1 MKLGAR
7 IIKTGIAVMLA
18 IYIAELLGFE
28 PVLFAA
34 IPAALTV
41 QPSLFRSW
49 QHIIEQLQA
58 NVIGAILAVLF
69 TYLLGNDPF
78 VIALVIMLVIAIN
91 MQLRFEKSIP
101 LSIMTVLAIMEST
114 TGDFSQFAANRF
126 ILIMIGIASSVLVNA
141 IFLPPRYEDKLYSKI
156 EQLNK
161 SLFSYLRCSLD
172 ELKEREFRTDYK
184 KYQEESLKIDQLFL
198 LYREERNYFRKVTY
212 SKYRKLVLFRKMIQ
226 TTNHSLLL
234 LYKIEKHQHSL
245 DSLSVELRGIIQR
258 ELEVLTN
265 YHEKILL
272 KFEGKLK
279 SKHPHLKSNELD
291 KSRKYMLNH
300 FMTLYEEGNQMIN
313 KNWIHLFPLFAF
325 IVDYG
330 EHLERLDKLVEGYH
344 TFHQKK

>member
-7 IIKTGIAVMLA
+7 IIKTGIAVMLS
-18 IYIAELLGFE
+18 IYIADILGYE
-28 PVLFAA
+28 PVIFAA
-34 IPAALTV
+34 IAAVLTV

-58 NVIGAILAVLF
+58 NIIGAILAVLF
-69 TYLLGNDPF
+69 TYLLGNEPF
-78 VIALVIMLVIAIN
+78 VIGLVVMLVIAIN

-114 TGDFSQFAANRF
+114 TDNFSLFAANRF

-141 IFLPPRYEDKLYSKI
+141 IFLPPRYEDKLYAKI

-172 ELKEREFRTDYK
+172 DLRDRQLRSDYK
-184 KYQEESLKIDQLFL
+184 KYKEESFKIDQLFL
-198 LYREERNYFRKVTY
+198 LYKEERTYFRKVTY
-212 SKYRKLVLFRKMIQ
+212 SKFRKLVVFRKMIQ
-226 TTNHSLLL
+226 TTNHALLL
-234 LYKIEKHQHSL
+234 LNKLEKHHHTL
-245 DSLSVELRGIIQR
+245 DTATDELRGIIQR

-272 KFEGKLK
+272 KFEGKVK
-279 SKHPHLKSNELD
+279 SRHPHLKSRELI
-291 KSRKYMLNH
+291 KSRKFMLDH
-300 FMTLYEEGNQMIN
+300 FVTLYEESNELEDDH
-313 KNWIHLFPLFAF
+313 WIHLFPLFSL

-330 EHLERLDKLVEGYH
+330 EHLERLDKLVEGYYS
-344 TFHQKK
+344 FHQTK